1 MPRRVDKAQGGR
13 APEDVNQYVGAAPLG
28 DLCFSVKSDIF
39 HVGDKVMSKGWAI
52 ILLSLEGCSCSWG
65 FPEVD
70 DRRGLHVGWT
80 NVAHVRGRSRDG
92 EGDGWMGRQNVD
104 WNT

>member
-1 MPRRVDKAQGGR
+1 MIVIDHAT
-13 APEDVNQYVGAAPLG
+13 
-28 DLCFSVKSDIF
+28 
-39 HVGDKVMSKGWAI
+39 
-52 ILLSLEGCSCSWG
+52 SWG

-80 NVAHVRGRSRDG
+80 NVAHVRGCSRDG